1 MEGINAGTGGAMD
14 EGLPRP
20 PLPRIHVLWVRAVA
34 SVSRHRREMRSTI
47 HCGCLFVLDLLPIH
61 HEQQQIVL
69 LNGWLI
75 IDEREASS
83 VDHVEVV
90 TG

>member
-1 MEGINAGTGGAMD
+1 MD

-20 PLPRIHVLWVRAVA
+20 PLPRVDVLWVRAVA

-47 HCGCLFVLDLLPIH
+47 HSGCLFVLDLLPSGDQF
-61 HEQQQIVL
+61 EQVVL
-69 LNGWLI
+69 LNWWLI
-75 IDEREASS
+75 IDKGESSS
-83 VDHVEVV
+83 VDHVEVI

>member
-1 MEGINAGTGGAMD
+1 MD

-20 PLPRIHVLWVRAVA
+20 PLPRVHVLWVRAVA
-34 SVSRHRREMRSTI
+34 SVSRHRREMRSAI
-47 HCGCLFVLDLLPIH
+47 HCGILFGFDLLPSGD
-61 HEQQQIVL
+61 EGEKVVL

-75 IDEREASS
+75 IDERESAS
-83 VDHVEVV
+83 VDHVEVI